1 MYVTLSRLDFIL
13 GLVLFPAWL
22 AAALLVRRQAGRPTA
37 GRARRT
43 ARIALVL
50 LSLALIATV
59 ARLVGF
65 IQLANLDWVFV
76 EDRRAISTLALLLP
90 GALATLVLT
99 LPRVVSAARR
109 RPADRDAA
117 PSEAERA
124 QATSVRT
131 VLPPQ
136 ITAVGALGGFFEKF
150 LPPHRSTVL
159 NLAVGLGVLVLA
171 GVLLTVRARARVRR
185 FSRGAAPVRRSAG
198 RTWGVRLG
206 TTVVALGAAF
216 GLVTFGINDSRLPG
230 TFSMMQGEPDY
241 GGGPAGGHSH
251 MAGGPHLHGG
261 TGSTAAV
268 SVDSLKGPREG
279 KPDRVFN
286 LTAQEKQVKL
296 ASGRTF
302 TAWTYNGQIPGPELR
317 VKQGELVE
325 IKLTNRLSGKTPV
338 TIHWHGLDIPNG
350 EDGVAGATQDAV
362 QPGQS
367 YTYRFRVEESG
378 TRWYHSHQ
386 QASEQVKRGLFGP
399 LVIEPAEQARSV
411 NKADKDVTVVAH
423 DWETPG
429 GSYPAFGNSD
439 VLERRTAKAGEK
451 VRLRL
456 VNSSNLTKTFALTGV
471 PFKVTALDGT
481 DINKPGEIKDELL
494 VVGGAQRMDV
504 EFTMPLSPVRL
515 TDAAAKDAGI
525 IYSPDG
531 KGDIEPK
538 LDGPEFD
545 LTKYGEATGT
555 PFDAGSKSERS
566 FKLTF
571 DDWLGFYNGKFGLR
585 QTING
590 EVFPDA
596 PMLMVKE
603 GDLVRTKFINR
614 GEEDHPI
621 HLHGHH
627 MLVLSK
633 DGKKTTGSPVWL
645 DTINVRP
652 GDQWEVAFKAD
663 NPGIWMDHC
672 HNFVHTGLGMVM
684 HLAYEGVTTPYSV
697 GGKAHN
703 RPE

>member
-1 MYVTLSRLDFIL
+1 MYLTLSRLDFIL

-37 GRARRT
+37 GKMRRT
-43 ARIALVL
+43 ARIALAL
-50 LSLALIATV
+50 LVLALLVTV
-59 ARLVGF
+59 GRVVGF
-65 IQLANLDWVFV
+65 VQLAAMDWVFV
-76 EDRRAISTLALLLP
+76 ADRRALTILVLLLP
-90 GALATLVLT
+90 GVLATVVLT
-99 LPRVVSAARR
+99 LPKVVSAARR
-109 RPADRDAA
+109 SVDDRDARV
-117 PSEAERA
+117 PVAEHARA
-124 QATSVRT
+124 ASVRT

-136 ITAVGALGGFFEKF
+136 IAAVGALGGFFEKF
-150 LPPHRSTVL
+150 LPPHRSTLL
-159 NLAVGLGVLVLA
+159 NLAVGLGLLVLLGA
-171 GVLLTVRARARVRR
+171 LLTWRARGRAARLASGVISVQR
-185 FSRGAAPVRRSAG
+185 SRGRA
-198 RTWGVRLG
+198 WGVRLG
-206 TTVVALGAAF
+206 TTVVALGAVF
-216 GLVTFGINDSRLPG
+216 GLVTFGLSSSKLPG

-241 GGGPAGGHSH
+241 GGGPAGGHNH
-251 MAGGPHLHGG
+251 IAGGPQMHGG
-261 TGSTAAV
+261 SGVAAPV
-268 SVDSLKGPREG
+268 SVDSLKGPRQG

-286 LTAQEKQVKL
+286 LTAQEKEVKL

-317 VKQGELVE
+317 MKEGELVE
-325 IKLTNRLSGKTPV
+325 IRLTNKLPGEIPV
-338 TIHWHGLDIPNG
+338 TVHWHGVDVPNG

-367 YTYRFRVEESG
+367 YTYRFKVEESG

-399 LVIEPAEQARSV
+399 LVIEPAEQPRPV
-411 NKADKDVTVVAH
+411 DQDVTVVAH
-423 DWETPG
+423 DWETPQG
-429 GSYPAFGNSD
+429 TFPAFGTSD
-439 VLERRTAKAGEK
+439 KLERRTAKAGEK
-451 VRLRL
+451 VRLRV
-456 VNSSNLTKTFALTGV
+456 VNSSNLTKSFGLNGV
-471 PFKVTALDGT
+471 PFKVSALDGT
-481 DINKPGEIKDELL
+481 DINKPGELKDELL
-494 VVGGAQRMDV
+494 VVGGAQRVDV
-504 EFTMPLSPVRL
+504 EFTMPASPVRL
-515 TDAAAKDAGI
+515 TDTAAAGAGI
-525 IYSPDG
+525 LFSPDG
-531 KGDIEPK
+531 KGELEPK

-545 LTKYGEATGT
+545 LTGYGESATT
-555 PFDAGSKSERS
+555 PFTADTKTQRS
-566 FKLTF
+566 FKLVF

-590 EVFPDA
+590 KVFPDA

-603 GDLVRTKFINR
+603 GDLVRTTFINR

-652 GDQWEVAFKAD
+652 GEKWEVAFKAD

-684 HLAYEGVTTPYSV
+684 HLTYEGVTTPYAV
-697 GGKAHN
+697 GGDKHN

>member
-1 MYVTLSRLDFIL
+1 MYLTLSRLDFIL
-13 GLVLFPAWL
+13 GLILFPVWL
-22 AAALLVRRQAGRPTA
+22 AAALLVRRQAGRPSA

-43 ARIALVL
+43 ARIALAFMTFAL
-50 LSLALIATV
+50 LATAAKAVVFVRIAS
-59 ARLVGF
+59 
-65 IQLANLDWVFV
+65 LDWEFV
-76 EDRRAISTLALLLP
+76 SDRRAISTLALLVP
-90 GALATLVLT
+90 AALVTLVVS

-109 RPADRDAA
+109 RPQDRDAA
-117 PSEAERA
+117 LTDAERGKA
-124 QATSVRT
+124 ASVRA

-136 ITAVGALGGFFEKF
+136 ITAVASLAGFFEKF
-150 LPPHRSTVL
+150 LPPHRSTAV
-159 NLAVGLGVLVLA
+159 NLAVAFGVLALVTALLA
-171 GVLLTVRARARVRR
+171 VRARGRAYRLSQGIARARR
-185 FSRGAAPVRRSAG
+185 PAG
-198 RTWGVRLG
+198 RVWGVRLG
-206 TTVVALGAAF
+206 TAVVALGAVF
-216 GLVTFGINDSRLPG
+216 GLVTLGLDHSRLPG
-230 TFSMMQGEPDY
+230 TFSMMQGEADY
-241 GGGPAGGHSH
+241 GGGPAGHRH

-261 TGSTAAV
+261 SGSAAAV
-268 SVDSLKGPREG
+268 SVDSLKGPRAG
-279 KPDRVFN
+279 KPDRVFT
-286 LTAQEKQVKL
+286 LTAQEKKVRL

-317 VKQGELVE
+317 VKEGELVE
-325 IKLTNRLSGKTPV
+325 IRLTNKLPGKTPV
-338 TIHWHGLDIPNG
+338 TIHWHGLDVPNG

-367 YTYRFRVEESG
+367 YTYRFRVDESG

-399 LVIEPAEQARSV
+399 LVIEPAKQARPV
-411 NKADKDVTVVAH
+411 DHDVTVVAH

-429 GSYPAFGNSD
+429 GTYPAFGSSD
-439 VLERRTAKAGEK
+439 TLERRTAKAGEK

-471 PFKVTALDGT
+471 PFRVTALDGT
-481 DINKPGEIKDELL
+481 GLNRPGEIKDKQL

-504 EFTMPLSPVRL
+504 EFTMPASPVRL
-515 TDAAAKDAGI
+515 TDSVAAKSGI
-525 IYSPDG
+525 VFSPDG
-531 KGDIEPK
+531 RGTIEPR

-545 LTKYGEATGT
+545 VTGYGEPTGT
-555 PFDAGSKSERS
+555 PFGTGSEADRD

-571 DDWLGFYNGKFGLR
+571 DDWLGFYNGRFGLR

-590 EVFPDA
+590 KVFPDA

-603 GDLVRTKFINR
+603 GDLVRTTFVNR

-633 DGKKTTGSPVWL
+633 NGRKTSGSPVWL

-652 GDQWEVAFKAD
+652 GDRWQVAFKAD

-684 HLAYEGVTTPYSV
+684 HLTYEGVTTPYAV
-697 GGKAHN
+697 GGAAHN

>member
-1 MYVTLSRLDFIL
+1 MYLTLSRLDFIL

-37 GRARRT
+37 GRARRA
-43 ARIALVL
+43 ARIALVV
-50 LSLALIATV
+50 LSLALLATV
-59 ARLVGF
+59 AKLVVF
-65 IQLANLDWVFV
+65 VQLAAMDWVFV
-76 EDRRAISTLALLLP
+76 ADRRSITLLALLLP
-90 GALATLVLT
+90 AVLATVVLT

-109 RPADRDAA
+109 RPEDREAA
-117 PSEAERA
+117 LSDAERA
-124 QATSVRT
+124 RAASVRT

-136 ITAVGALGGFFEKF
+136 IAAVGALAGFFEKF
-150 LPPHRSTVL
+150 LPPHRSTLL
-159 NLAVGLGVLVLA
+159 NLAVGIGLLA
-171 GVLLTVRARARVRR
+171 LFTALLTVRARGRVRR
-185 FSRGAAPVRRSAG
+185 LAQGVTPARRSAG

-206 TTVVALGAAF
+206 TTVVALGAVF
-216 GLVTFGINDSRLPG
+216 GLVSFGLSNSKLPG

-241 GGGPAGGHSH
+241 GGGPAGGHNH
-251 MAGGPHLHGG
+251 LAGGQHLHGG
-261 TGSTAAV
+261 SGSAAAV

-286 LTAQEKQVKL
+286 LTAQEKKVTL
-296 ASGRTF
+296 ASGKSF

-317 VKQGELVE
+317 VKEGELVE
-325 IKLTNRLSGKTPV
+325 VKLTNRLPGSIPV
-338 TIHWHGLDIPNG
+338 TIHWHGLDVPNG

-399 LVIEPAEQARSV
+399 LVIEPAEQTRPV
-411 NKADKDVTVVAH
+411 DKDVTVVAH

-429 GSYPAFGNSD
+429 GTFPAFGTSD
-439 VLERRTAKAGEK
+439 KLDRRTAKAGEK

-481 DINKPGEIKDELL
+481 DINKPGEIKDQLL
-494 VVGGAQRMDV
+494 VVGGAQRADA
-504 EFTMPLSPVRL
+504 EFTMPSSPVRL
-515 TDAAAKDAGI
+515 TDSSAAGAGI
-525 IYSPDG
+525 VFSPDG

-545 LTKYGEATGT
+545 LTGYGEATDT
-555 PFDAGSKSERS
+555 PFDAGSKAGRNFS
-566 FKLTF
+566 LVF

-590 EVFPDA
+590 KVFPDA

-603 GDLVRTKFINR
+603 GDLVRTRFINR

-633 DGKKTTGSPVWL
+633 DGRKTTGSPVWL

-652 GDQWEVAFKAD
+652 GEQWEVAFKAD

-684 HLAYEGVTTPYSV
+684 HLTYEGVTTPYSV